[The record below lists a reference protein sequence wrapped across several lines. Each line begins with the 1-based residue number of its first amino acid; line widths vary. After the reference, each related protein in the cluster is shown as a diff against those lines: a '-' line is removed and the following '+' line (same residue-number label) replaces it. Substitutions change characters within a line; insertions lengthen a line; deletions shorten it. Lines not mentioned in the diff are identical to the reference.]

1 MNYSFS
7 EDLDPVDVADKLVSL
22 IEEGYV
28 KKKDSYAKVA
38 KLINERGIDVT
49 EQDIKELYTGKVKGY
64 KQIIMSKLSEYEE
77 VIPAFIPEEEEK
89 IVKKEKKE
97 EKDLS
102 EVQKNI
108 EMFQKII
115 DIENRLKFNK
125 PVTEKEKSFYF
136 KYKKEQKERQKKQS
150 LLTTKREKEEEEED
164 EEMEEEEVKR
174 KIIRKPFI
182 IREKKEEEEEE
193 EKVDYEKYMRS
204 QSELLDKQKQRALEM
219 KEKEEEELIRREVE
233 KKMKESM
240 DEEEEEDEIIE
251 IFTPSGTKYIRRSR
265 LEKKAGK
272 EKEEPSPFIDIS
284 KIKKEEIREKI
295 KIYLPE
301 IDETLRKSLKDID
314 IEGLIVA
321 RKPADIIARKKEN
334 FNAYQYARWILDNPN
349 GSKDVNISKI
359 NSLKLSAVLLNQ
371 FLELDL
377 VSRETFASFIIRKF
391 EKQKEMEIQTWTFY
405 DELAKF
411 LRDNK
416 YKNSYR
422 TKIRSSLLD
431 EYREEGD
438 PELDMLGEEVEDLIE
453 EDEEE
458 EKDDDL
464 AVEYKRSVAS
474 DNIYKLLEEFMEENT
489 EKKQK
494 YNTEMNDFIK
504 VFLKWVYKYY
514 PSSPSFSYALIRNS
528 LIEIMGEASVKTT
541 KKDGQQVSTIQNLKI
556 INKFSE
562 EDENKIKEARI
573 FINLAS
579 TYDVK
584 SKIYIL
590 FHINAYKQDTLE
602 GLTALFEEY
611 NEKLVKNIDAS
622 FEEDFI
628 EKYTELWKR
637 NLSNPPVK
645 RFMEITPFVQRY
657 LKQSV
662 KGIRNPL
669 IQDPNRRK
677 NRLRALNTEESVT
690 EKFMSRLPSN
700 ISKTAKEC
708 LFWHQSKP
716 WWNLN
721 YSTDKVLI
729 AHYDGI
735 SKEEMPASYRQYFG
749 DFVYQYIMDDKPMNF
764 YSPSRLYNML
774 LCHLN
779 YTDND
784 IVQCTPNEDD
794 SITLRTPDGDFT
806 VFTGIFSTRLQ
817 GDESFNLATKEM
829 YEKECKWWKEQ
840 MYSPKVMMNAIKK
853 IKIKEESREA
863 YYIIRLFKEIAKSYL
878 NVFYEYANKRFR
890 NVSKIDEE
898 GEIFIQKQEIERGE
912 LTEEEKKDIFYYSD
926 IDLNKIAN
934 MLVDFLLER
943 ENETATVSKFAFDF
957 FSVIAPLVN
966 SFYPSRILTMYKNLW
981 KIKPSKIDNK
991 FIENILD
998 MPVEYR
1004 FFEVYYAPDITK
1016 REAMRNMLNKELEVL
1031 VDEYL
1036 ISFHNL
1042 FYTKRPN
1049 IKYLGGRKIGS
1060 VDEMQFDKLVKI
1072 FDVDTSAS
1080 AYCEN
1085 EFSNSKKHIFV
1096 RGLIDDEDGERVEK
1110 VFCID
1115 LMTIYNMHER
1125 DYEEDYYTY
1134 NLKVGSNDFVEVYI
1148 PKQVVDIVYE
1158 QVRTQLSQNV
1168 ESFSFDGDFGEV
1180 ELTCAYC
1187 RKIITSDDNI
1197 YKSYEQTQNEVGNT
1211 INTELVLYCSSKCFN
1226 KVNEKVPSIAT
1237 QEVNYSFSSTN
1248 KLKEKTYQKFM
1259 LKVLK
1264 ENKVDFN
1271 KMGYKTKTQFEK
1283 AIMEGKIDMDSFRE
1297 LVGKKTM
1304 DKYNKMIKYVL

>member
-7 EDLDPVDVADKLVSL
+7 KDLDPVDVADKLISL

-38 KLINERGIDVT
+38 KLINKRGLDVT

-64 KQIIMSKLSEYEE
+64 KQIIMSKLAEYEE
-77 VIPAFIPEEEEK
+77 VETEAEEEQKVVEK
-89 IVKKEKKE
+89 EDKKKE

-108 EMFQKII
+108 ETYQKVV

-125 PVTEKEKSFYF
+125 PVTEKEKTFYF
-136 KYKKEQKERQKKQS
+136 NYKKEQKEKQKKQS
-150 LLTTKREKEEEEED
+150 LLKVEREKEEKEED
-164 EEMEEEEVKR
+164 EDIEEEEPKR
-174 KIIRKPFI
+174 KIIRKRFVI
-182 IREKKEEEEEE
+182 KEKKEKEDEDED
-193 EKVDYEKYMRS
+193 KVDYEDYMRK
-204 QSELLDKQKQRALEM
+204 QSELLEKQKRRILET
-219 KEKEEEELIRREVE
+219 KEEEELMKKEVE
-233 KKMKESM
+233 KKVRESI

-251 IFTPSGTKYIRRSR
+251 IFTASGTKYIRRSK
-265 LEKKAGK
+265 LEKKSGK
-272 EKEEPSPFIDIS
+272 EKEEPSPFVDLS
-284 KIKKEEIREKI
+284 KLDRQKMRKEVIES
-295 KIYLPE
+295 IYEPML
-301 IDETLRKSLKDID
+301 LKSLKDID

-321 RKPADIIARKKEN
+321 RKPADIIARKKQN
-334 FNAYQYARWILDNPN
+334 FNAYQYARWILENPSA
-349 GSKDVNISKI
+349 GKDANLSKI
-359 NSLKLSAVLLNQ
+359 NSLKLSPTLLSP
-371 FLELDL
+371 FLDLDL
-377 VSRETFASFIIRKF
+377 VSRETFASSIIRKF
-391 EKQKEMEIQTWTFY
+391 ENQKDMEIQTWTFY

-411 LRDNK
+411 LRNNK

-438 PELDMLGEEVEDLIE
+438 PELDMLGDDIEDLVE
-453 EDEEE
+453 EDEQEGDKE
-458 EKDDDL
+458 DDVV
-464 AVEYKRSVAS
+464 VEYKRSVGA
-474 DNIYKLLEEFMEENT
+474 DNIYKLLEEFMDENT
-489 EKKQK
+489 EKKQR
-494 YNTEMNDFIK
+494 YVTEMNDFIK

-528 LIEIMGEASVKTT
+528 LVDIIGEDNVKTS
-541 KKDGQQVSTIQNLKI
+541 KKNGETVSIIQNLRI
-556 INKFSE
+556 INKLSR
-562 EDENKIKEARI
+562 EDEDKIKDARS

-579 TYDVK
+579 TYDLK

-590 FHINAYKQDTLE
+590 FHINAYKQESLE
-602 GLTALFEEY
+602 DLTSLFEEY
-611 NEKLVKNIDAS
+611 NEKLVKNTDNS
-622 FEEDFI
+622 FDEEFI

-637 NLSNPPVK
+637 NSGNNPVK

-662 KGIRNPL
+662 KNIRNPL

-690 EKFMSRLPSN
+690 EKFMSRLPYN

-735 SKEEMPASYRQYFG
+735 SKEEMPAAYKQYFG
-749 DFVYQYIMDDKPMNF
+749 DFVYQYMSGNKPMNF

-779 YTDND
+779 YTEKD
-784 IVQCTPNEDD
+784 IVQCTPNDDD
-794 SITLRTPDGDFT
+794 SITLSTPDGDLR
-806 VFTGIFSTRLQ
+806 VFTGVFNTSVK
-817 GDESFNLATKEM
+817 GDESFYVATKEM
-829 YEKECKWWKEQ
+829 YQKECKWWKEQ
-840 MYSPKVMMNAIKK
+840 TYSPKVMMNTIKK
-853 IKIKEESREA
+853 LKIKEERREA
-863 YYIIRLFKEIAKSYL
+863 FYLIRLFKEIAKSYL

-890 NVSKIDEE
+890 NVSKLTEQGDIVIE
-898 GEIFIQKQEIERGE
+898 KQEIASGE
-912 LTEEEKKDIFYYSD
+912 LSAEDKKDIFYYSD
-926 IDLNKIAN
+926 IDLSKIAN
-934 MLVDFLLER
+934 MLVDLLLER
-943 ENETATVSKFAFDF
+943 EDSNTTVSKFSMDF
-957 FSVIAPLVN
+957 FSAIAPLVN
-966 SFYPSRILTMYKNLW
+966 SFYPSRILTMYRNLW
-981 KIKPSKIDNK
+981 KIKPSKIDRK
-991 FIENILD
+991 FVESILD

-1004 FFEVYYAPDITK
+1004 FFEVYYAPDIEK
-1016 REAMRNMLNKELEVL
+1016 RDMMKNMLTKELEIL

-1042 FYTKRPN
+1042 YYTKRPH
-1049 IKYLGGRKIGS
+1049 IKYLNGRKIGS
-1060 VDEMQFDKLVKI
+1060 VDDMQFDKLIKV

-1085 EFSNSKKHIFV
+1085 KFSESKRHIFV
-1096 RGLIDDEDGERVEK
+1096 RGLMDEDGEQVEK

-1125 DYEEDYYTY
+1125 DYEEEYYTY
-1134 NLKVGSNDFVEVYI
+1134 NLKISRNEFAEVYI
-1148 PKQVVDIVYE
+1148 PKQIVDIVYE
-1158 QVRTQLSQNV
+1158 QVREQLAADV
-1168 ESFSFDGDFGEV
+1168 DSFSFDGDFGEV

-1197 YKSYEQTQNEVGNT
+1197 YKSYEQTQNEIGNT

-1226 KVNEKVPSIAT
+1226 KVNEKVPSIAS
-1237 QEVNYSFSSTN
+1237 QEVNYSFSSKS
-1248 KLKEKTYQKFM
+1248 KLREKACEKFM
-1259 LKVLK
+1259 LRIVN
-1264 ENKVDFN
+1264 ENKLDLQ
-1271 KMGYKTKTQFEK
+1271 KMGYKSK
-1283 AIMEGKIDMDSFRE
+1283 AQLQRDIMSGSVDLERFRE
-1297 LVGKKTM
+1297 MVGRKTM
-1304 DKYNKMIKYVL
+1304 DKYNNVMKYMLN